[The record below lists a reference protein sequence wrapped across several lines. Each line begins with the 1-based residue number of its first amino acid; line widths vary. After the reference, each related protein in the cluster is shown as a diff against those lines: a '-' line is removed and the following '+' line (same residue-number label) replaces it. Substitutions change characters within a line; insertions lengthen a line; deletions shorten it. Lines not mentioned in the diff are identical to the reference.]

1 MSGAAGASDP
11 SNQQIAVALLTG
23 GRGTR
28 LQPLTTVFPKPLVP
42 LGEKPVLEIL
52 LRQLARHRFRNVILA
67 TGYLSE
73 LLMAVVGDGSK
84 YGVDVTYRR
93 EETPLGTAGPLALLR
108 DALTDPFLVM
118 NGDLLTTLSFSALL
132 DFHRREKN
140 DATVA
145 VYPRE
150 VRIDFGL
157 IERGEDGRFSGYR
170 EKPTYRFEVSMGVYA
185 MSRSVLQYVPDGAK
199 LDMPDLILRVHEA
212 GGRVGCYRED
222 CYWLDIG
229 RMDDY
234 ARAQE
239 QFEKNAEMFLG
250 PGT

>member
-1 MSGAAGASDP
+1 MTERP
-11 SNQQIAVALLTG
+11 NEEVTVALLAG

-28 LQPLTTVFPKPLVP
+28 LRPLTTIFPKPLVP

-52 LRQLARHRFRNVILA
+52 LRQLAAQRFRRIVLS
-67 TGYLSE
+67 TGHLSE
-73 LLMAVVGDGSK
+73 LLMAVVGNGQK
-84 YGVDVTYRR
+84 YGVDVTYCH

-108 DALTDPFLVM
+108 DRLTDPFMVM
-118 NGDLLTTLSFSALL
+118 NGDLLTTLSFTRLL
-132 DFHRREKN
+132 EYHRREMA

-145 VYPRE
+145 VYRRE
-150 VRIDFGL
+150 VKIDFGV
-157 IERGEDGRFSGYR
+157 IDSHEGGRFAGYR

-185 MSRSVLQYVPDGAK
+185 MNRSVLTHVPDGEK
-199 LDMPDLILRVHEA
+199 LDMPDLVSRIHGA
-212 GGRVGCYRED
+212 GGRVACYRED

-234 ARAQE
+234 ATAQE

-250 PGT
+250 PGR

>member
-1 MSGAAGASDP
+1 MTDP
-11 SNQQIAVALLTG
+11 SNEHLTVALLTG

-28 LQPLTTVFPKPLVP
+28 LAPLTTVFPKPLVP

-52 LRQLARHRFRNVILA
+52 LRQLARHRFRNVILS

-84 YGVDVTYRR
+84 YGVAVTYSR
-93 EETPLGTAGPLALLR
+93 EENPLGTAGPLAMLR
-108 DALTDPFLVM
+108 DRLSDPFLVM
-118 NGDLLTTLSFSALL
+118 NGDLLTTLSFTALL
-132 DFHRREKN
+132 EHHRREKN

-145 VYPRE
+145 VFPRE

-157 IERGEDGRFSGYR
+157 IERGEDGRFAGYR
-170 EKPTYRFEVSMGVYA
+170 EKPVYSFEVSMGVYA
-185 MSRSVLQYVPDGAK
+185 MSRSVLEYIEDGVK
-199 LDMPDLILRVHEA
+199 LDMPDLISRIHAA

-234 ARAQE
+234 AKAQE
-239 QFEKNAEMFLG
+239 QFERNAEMFLG
-250 PGT
+250 PGA

>member
-1 MSGAAGASDP
+1 MSEL
-11 SNQQIAVALLTG
+11 SNEHLTVALLTG

-28 LQPLTTVFPKPLVP
+28 LAPLTTVFPKPLVP

-52 LRQLARHRFRNVILA
+52 LRQLARHKFRDVILS

-84 YGVDVTYRR
+84 YGVAVTYKH
-93 EETPLGTAGPLALLR
+93 EEHPLGTAGPLALLR
-108 DALTDPFLVM
+108 DRLSDPFLVM
-118 NGDLLTTLSFSALL
+118 NGDLLTTLSFTALVEH
-132 DFHRREKN
+132 HRREKN

-145 VYPRE
+145 VFPRE
-150 VRIDFGL
+150 VKIDFGL
-157 IERGEDGRFSGYR
+157 IERDGDGRFAGYR
-170 EKPTYRFEVSMGVYA
+170 EKPVYSFEVSMGVYA
-185 MSRSVLQYVPDGAK
+185 MSRSVLQYVPDGVK
-199 LDMPDLILRVHEA
+199 LDMPDLIARIHAA

-234 ARAQE
+234 AKAQE
-239 QFEKNAEMFLG
+239 QFERNAEMFLG
-250 PGT
+250 PGA

>member
-1 MSGAAGASDP
+1 MTQPAHE
-11 SNQQIAVALLTG
+11 NVTVALLTG

-28 LQPLTTVFPKPLVP
+28 LAPLTTVFPKPLVP
-42 LGEKPVLEIL
+42 LGDKPVLEIL
-52 LRQLARHRFRNVILA
+52 LRQLARHRFRDVMLA

-73 LLMAVVGDGSK
+73 RLMAVVGDGSK
-84 YGVDVTYRR
+84 YGVSVSYTH

-108 DALTDPFLVM
+108 DRLSDPFLVM
-118 NGDLLTTLSFSALL
+118 NGDLLTTLSFTALL
-132 DFHRREKN
+132 EHHRREQN

-145 VYPRE
+145 VFPRE
-150 VRIDFGL
+150 VRVDFGL
-157 IERGEDGRFSGYR
+157 IESDVDGRFTGYR
-170 EKPTYRFEVSMGVYA
+170 EKPVYRFEVSMGVYA
-185 MSRSVLQYVPDGAK
+185 MSRSVLQHVPDGQR
-199 LDMPDLILRVHEA
+199 LDMPDLISRLHAA

-234 ARAQE
+234 ATAQD
-239 QFEKNAEMFLG
+239 QFERNAAMFLG

>member
-1 MSGAAGASDP
+1 MTDSG
-11 SNQQIAVALLTG
+11 NEHLTVALLTG

-28 LQPLTTVFPKPLVP
+28 LHPFTTVFPKPLVP

-52 LRQLARHRFRNVILA
+52 LRQLARHRFRNVILS

-84 YGVDVTYRR
+84 YGVAVSYSH
-93 EETPLGTAGPLALLR
+93 EENPLGTAGPLALLR
-108 DALTDPFLVM
+108 DRLSDPFLVM
-118 NGDLLTTLSFSALL
+118 NGDLLTTLSFTALL
-132 DFHRREKN
+132 EHHRREKN

-150 VRIDFGL
+150 VKVDFGL
-157 IERGEDGRFSGYR
+157 IERDEGGRFAGYR
-170 EKPTYRFEVSMGVYA
+170 EKPVYRFEVSMGVYA
-185 MSRSVLQYVPDGAK
+185 MSRSVLEYVQNGVK
-199 LDMPDLILRVHEA
+199 LDMPDLISRIHAA
-212 GGRVGCYRED
+212 GGRVGCFRED

-234 ARAQE
+234 AKAQE

>member
-1 MSGAAGASDP
+1 MTDSAHDGLT
-11 SNQQIAVALLTG
+11 AVLLTG

-28 LQPLTTVFPKPLVP
+28 LAPLTTVFPKPLVP

-52 LRQLARHRFRNVILA
+52 LRQLARHRFRDVVLS
-67 TGYLSE
+67 TGYLAE

-84 YGVDVTYRR
+84 YGVNVSYRH
-93 EETPLGTAGPLALLR
+93 EEQPLGTAGPLALLR
-108 DALTDPFLVM
+108 DRLSDPFLVM
-118 NGDLLTTLSFSALL
+118 NGDLLTTLSFTALL

-145 VYPRE
+145 VFPRE

-157 IERGEDGRFSGYR
+157 IERDESGRFAGYR
-170 EKPTYRFEVSMGVYA
+170 EKPVYRFEVSMGVYA
-185 MSRSVLQYVPDGAK
+185 MNRSVLAHIEDGVK
-199 LDMPDLILRVHEA
+199 LDMPELISRVHAA

-234 ARAQE
+234 ASAQQ
-239 QFEKNAEMFLG
+239 QFESNAAMFLG
-250 PGT
+250 PET

>member
-1 MSGAAGASDP
+1 MTQPAHE
-11 SNQQIAVALLTG
+11 NVTVALLTG

-28 LQPLTTVFPKPLVP
+28 LAPLTTVFPKPLVP
-42 LGEKPVLEIL
+42 LGDKPVLEIL
-52 LRQLARHRFRNVILA
+52 LRQLARHRFRDVILA

-84 YGVDVTYRR
+84 YGVSVSYTH

-108 DALTDPFLVM
+108 DRLSDPFLVM
-118 NGDLLTTLSFSALL
+118 NGDLLTTLSFTALL
-132 DFHRREKN
+132 EHHRREQN

-145 VYPRE
+145 VFPRE
-150 VRIDFGL
+150 VRVDFGL
-157 IERGEDGRFSGYR
+157 IESDVDGRFTGYR
-170 EKPTYRFEVSMGVYA
+170 EKPVYRFEVSMGVYA
-185 MSRSVLQYVPDGAK
+185 MSRSVLQHVPDGQR
-199 LDMPDLILRVHEA
+199 LDMPDLISRLHAA

-234 ARAQE
+234 ATAQD
-239 QFEKNAEMFLG
+239 QFERNAAMFLG